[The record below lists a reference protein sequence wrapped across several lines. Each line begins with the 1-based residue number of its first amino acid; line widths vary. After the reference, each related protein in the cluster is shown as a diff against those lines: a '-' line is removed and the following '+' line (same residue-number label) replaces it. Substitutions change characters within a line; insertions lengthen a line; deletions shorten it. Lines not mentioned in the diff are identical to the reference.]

1 MHMGQGTLKPIVRIM
16 GVEGAEQTCF
26 GGTEHARL
34 GGMDTSASVAPGK
47 VSIVGAG
54 PGDPELI
61 TIKALRCIERADVI
75 LYDRLVN
82 SELLQYARGDAL
94 RVYCGKAPGHHAMS
108 QEQINRT
115 LVSYALE
122 GRDVVRLKGGDPL
135 IFGRGSEEALALSAH
150 GILCEIVPGI
160 TSASGAA
167 ASASIPLTHRGYA
180 ASFACVTGSRCHGST
195 KPVRWDLL
203 AHGVDTLAIYMGVSQ
218 IREIGEQL
226 LKHGK
231 PASTPIALIER
242 GTTGKERVYT
252 GVLESMH
259 QLAAA
264 VRLDNPALIVIGEV
278 VRVRH
283 ELLQLERQAAAMIG

>member
-1 MHMGQGTLKPIVRIM
+1 MESLKPIVRIM
-16 GVEGAEQTCF
+16 GVEGAGQTHF
-26 GGTEHARL
+26 GGMEQARF

-47 VSIVGAG
+47 VRIVGAG

-82 SELLQYARGDAL
+82 SELLQHARGDAL

-160 TSASGAA
+160 TSAAGAA

-218 IREIGEQL
+218 IREIGEEL

>member
-1 MHMGQGTLKPIVRIM
+1 MRGHRERLESVVVMGA
-16 GVEGAEQTCF
+16 GVAGQAQF
-26 GGTEHARL
+26 GGA
-34 GGMDTSASVAPGK
+34 DAPGGATPGR

-61 TIKALRCIERADVI
+61 TIKALRCIEQADVI

-82 SELLQYARGDAL
+82 AELLRHARGDAL

-115 LVSYALE
+115 LIAYALE
-122 GRDVVRLKGGDPL
+122 GRRVIRLKGGDPF
-135 IFGRGSEEALALSAH
+135 IFGRGSEEALALSAR
-150 GILCEIVPGI
+150 GIPCEIVPGI
-160 TSASGAA
+160 TSAAGAA

-180 ASFACVTGSRCHGST
+180 ASFACVTGSRCHGSAQ
-195 KPVRWDLL
+195 PVRWDLL
-203 AHGVDTLAIYMGVSQ
+203 AHSVDTLVIYMGVSQ
-218 IREIGEQL
+218 IRSIGEEL

-242 GTTGKERVYT
+242 GTTGKERIYT

-278 VRVRH
+278 VQIRH